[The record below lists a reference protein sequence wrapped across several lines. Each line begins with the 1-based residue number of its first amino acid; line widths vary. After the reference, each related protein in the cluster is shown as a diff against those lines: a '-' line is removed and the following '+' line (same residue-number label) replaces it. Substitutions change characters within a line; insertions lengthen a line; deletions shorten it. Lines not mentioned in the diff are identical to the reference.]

1 MSVPVKLHHLP
12 VPDATA
18 RQVPSSHDILA
29 LDIAGTP
36 IRWIDFETAAG
47 YYTTG
52 KVSWELGDQKTTL
65 HGGINRLTGRRSELE
80 LSTIIAID
88 GPRWK
93 RRDSGARVPL
103 SRAMLFTRDRHI
115 CAYCGG
121 QFGPSHLEIEHVT
134 PRSLGG
140 TTVWQ
145 NLVSAC
151 RACNQRK
158 GNRTPEQA
166 GMPLLFVPYVPNRH
180 EAFILSNRRI
190 LADQMSFL
198 LAGVP
203 RHSRLWAA
211 EAARVA
217 VQVAA

>member
-1 MSVPVKLHHLP
+1 MSKPAKPQHLP
-12 VPDATA
+12 VSDVSAREDDAF
-18 RQVPSSHDILA
+18 HDILA

-36 IRWIDFETAAG
+36 VRWIDVETAAG
-47 YYTTG
+47 YYATG
-52 KVSWELGDQKTTL
+52 KVSWELGDRKTVL
-65 HGGINRLTGRRSELE
+65 HGGMSRLTGLRSELA
-80 LSTIIAID
+80 LSTIIAIE
-88 GPRWK
+88 GPRW
-93 RRDSGARVPL
+93 RRRSAGDRVPL

-121 QFGPSHLEIEHVT
+121 RFGPSQLEIEHVT

-140 TTVWQ
+140 TTIWQ

-211 EAARVA
+211 RSAGVTAGAVA
-217 VQVAA
+217 

>member
-18 RQVPSSHDILA
+18 RQGPSSHDILA

-88 GPRWK
+88 GPPWK

-121 QFGPSHLEIEHVT
+121 QFGPSQLEIEHVT

-140 TTVWQ
+140 STVWQ

-217 VQVAA
+217 AQAAA

>member
-18 RQVPSSHDILA
+18 RQEPSSHDILA

-88 GPRWK
+88 GPPWK

-121 QFGPSHLEIEHVT
+121 QFGPSQLEIEHVT

-140 TTVWQ
+140 STVWQ

-217 VQVAA
+217 AQAAA